1 MPQRFRTLAVLE
13 RRHDEW
19 PSELN
24 ASHGGGPPMSEERN
38 WLTISD
44 SAAWLIGGMAS
55 IMIAT
60 TMAYAGWLGASVS
73 ELKTDL
79 AKVNAKMDYVSQST
93 DARVSLG
100 QTMLEDKIANI
111 RIELD
116 KLHHNDEMIG
126 EKLSPSDKRK
136 RR

>member
-1 MPQRFRTLAVLE
+1 
-13 RRHDEW
+13 
-19 PSELN
+19 
-24 ASHGGGPPMSEERN
+24 MSEERN
-38 WLTISD
+38 WLTISE

-79 AKVNAKMDYVSQST
+79 AKVHAKVDYVAQST

-100 QTMLEDKIANI
+100 QAMLEDKIANI
-111 RIELD
+111 RVELD
-116 KLHHNDEMIG
+116 KLRHNDEMIG
-126 EKLSPSDKRK
+126 EKLSPSVRAKRK
-136 RR
+136 

>member
-1 MPQRFRTLAVLE
+1 
-13 RRHDEW
+13 
-19 PSELN
+19 
-24 ASHGGGPPMSEERN
+24 MSEERN

-79 AKVNAKMDYVSQST
+79 AKVHAKVDYVAQST
-93 DARVSLG
+93 DVRVSLN
-100 QTMLEDKIANI
+100 QTMLEDKISNI
-111 RIELD
+111 KIELD

-126 EKLSPSDKRK
+126 EKLTPSAKAK
-136 RR
+136 LK

>member
-1 MPQRFRTLAVLE
+1 ML
-13 RRHDEW
+13 
-19 PSELN
+19 
-24 ASHGGGPPMSEERN
+24 EERN

-60 TMAYAGWLGASVS
+60 TMAYAGWLGATVS
-73 ELKTDL
+73 ELKADL
-79 AKVNAKMDYVSQST
+79 AKVNAKMDYVAQTT
-93 DARVSLG
+93 DARVSLA

-126 EKLSPSDKRK
+126 EKLSPSVRAK

>member
-1 MPQRFRTLAVLE
+1 
-13 RRHDEW
+13 
-19 PSELN
+19 
-24 ASHGGGPPMSEERN
+24 MSEERN

-73 ELKTDL
+73 ELKTDV
-79 AKVNAKMDYVSQST
+79 AKVNAKMDYVAQST

-100 QTMLEDKIANI
+100 QTMLEDKIADI

-126 EKLSPSDKRK
+126 EKLLRPDKQK

>member
-1 MPQRFRTLAVLE
+1 
-13 RRHDEW
+13 
-19 PSELN
+19 
-24 ASHGGGPPMSEERN
+24 MSEERN

-60 TMAYAGWLGASVS
+60 TMAYAGWLGSSVS
-73 ELKTDL
+73 ELKTDV
-79 AKVNAKMDYVSQST
+79 AKVNAKMDYVAQST

-100 QTMLEDKIANI
+100 QTMLEDKIADI

-126 EKLSPSDKRK
+126 EKLLRPDKQK

>member
-1 MPQRFRTLAVLE
+1 
-13 RRHDEW
+13 
-19 PSELN
+19 
-24 ASHGGGPPMSEERN
+24 MSEERN

-60 TMAYAGWLGASVS
+60 TMAYAGWLGSSVS

-79 AKVNAKMDYVSQST
+79 AKVNAKMDFLAQST

-111 RIELD
+111 RVELD

-126 EKLSPSDKRK
+126 EKLSPGAKAK

>member
-1 MPQRFRTLAVLE
+1 
-13 RRHDEW
+13 
-19 PSELN
+19 
-24 ASHGGGPPMSEERN
+24 MSQQGN

-55 IMIAT
+55 VMIAT

-79 AKVNAKMDYVSQST
+79 AKVNAKMDYLSQTS
-93 DARVSLG
+93 DARVTLV
-100 QTMLEDKIANI
+100 QTMLEDKIASI

-126 EKLSPSDKRK
+126 EKLTPSAKAKRK
-136 RR
+136 

>member
-1 MPQRFRTLAVLE
+1 
-13 RRHDEW
+13 
-19 PSELN
+19 
-24 ASHGGGPPMSEERN
+24 MSEERN

-55 IMIAT
+55 VMIAT

-79 AKVNAKMDYVSQST
+79 AKVNVKMDYISQTNDSRLT
-93 DARVSLG
+93 LVQA
-100 QTMLEDKIANI
+100 MLEDKIASLKI
-111 RIELD
+111 DLD

-126 EKLSPSDKRK
+126 EKLLSSAKLKRK
-136 RR
+136 

>member
-1 MPQRFRTLAVLE
+1 
-13 RRHDEW
+13 
-19 PSELN
+19 
-24 ASHGGGPPMSEERN
+24 MSEERN

-60 TMAYAGWLGASVS
+60 TMAYAGWLGSSVS
-73 ELKTDL
+73 ELKTDV
-79 AKVNAKMDYVSQST
+79 AKVNAKMDYVAQST

-100 QTMLEDKIANI
+100 QTMLEDKIADI

-126 EKLSPSDKRK
+126 EKLLRHDKQK

>member
-1 MPQRFRTLAVLE
+1 
-13 RRHDEW
+13 
-19 PSELN
+19 
-24 ASHGGGPPMSEERN
+24 
-38 WLTISD
+38 
-44 SAAWLIGGMAS
+44 
-55 IMIAT
+55 MIAT

-116 KLHHNDEMIG
+116 KRGHNDEMIG
-126 EKLSPSDKRK
+126 EKLSPSAKQN